1 MALSLCSKRLD
12 SRYLFHQFGHDSAE
26 DCPVAYHSILFEY
39 SGKIMEKSTVPPRM
53 CYRQD
58 LVGLEHLVYPF
69 KTHVLDRPIIESF
82 YTFHISHFKII

>member
-1 MALSLCSKRLD
+1 MALLCSKRLNSD
-12 SRYLFHQFGHDSAE
+12 LFHQLGHDSAE
-26 DCPVAYHSILFEY
+26 DCPVANRSILFEY
-39 SGKIMEKSTVPPRM
+39 SSKITEKATVPPRM

-82 YTFHISHFKII
+82 YTFHISHFK